1 MDGLALERAAKL
13 GTDAMTYQPKSDFLR
28 VMQDRGYMK
37 DCTDLERLDAVMQGG
52 GVPAYIGFDCTA
64 SSLHVGSLLQI
75 MMLRWLQKTG
85 QKPIVLMGGGTT
97 KVGDPSGKDESRKM
111 LDVAGI
117 EANKR
122 GIFSVFEKYMDF
134 GDGPTDAVMVDNA
147 EWLDRLNYIDFLR
160 EYGPHF
166 TINRMLSFDSVRLRL
181 EREQPLTFL
190 EFNYMLLQAYDFVEL
205 FRRVRCRLQLGGSDQ
220 WGNIINGM
228 ELGRRVE
235 GAELFGITT
244 PLIATADGAKM
255 GKSAGGAVWLN
266 ADMRSPY
273 EFWQFWR
280 NTMDAD
286 VGRFLRLFTELP
298 LDEVARLEALDGAE
312 INEAKKVLA
321 TEVTTLCH
329 GADAAAQAAAAAE
342 ATFVQ
347 GTLSDDLPTVTLT
360 AADIG
365 DGISVGQLFVRAD
378 LVKSGKEAKRLV
390 VDGGAKL
397 DDEAVTDAG
406 AMMSA
411 DDFAGG
417 PRKLSAG
424 KKRHALVRVEG

>member
-1 MDGLALERAAKL
+1 
-13 GTDAMTYQPKSDFLR
+13 MTYQPKSDFLR
-28 VMQDRGYMK
+28 VMTERGFMK
-37 DCTDLERLDAVMQGG
+37 DCTDLERLDEVMQKG

-64 SSLHVGSLLQI
+64 NSLHVGSLLQI

-97 KVGDPSGKDESRKM
+97 KVGDPSGKDESRRL
-111 LDVAGI
+111 LDNEAI
-117 EANKR
+117 AANKR
-122 GIFSVFEKYMDF
+122 GIFSVFEKYMTF
-134 GDGPTDAVMVDNA
+134 GDGPTDAVMMDNA
-147 EWLDRLNYIDFLR
+147 DWLDRLNYIDFLR

-166 TINRMLSFDSVRLRL
+166 TINRMLTFDSVRLRL
-181 EREQPLTFL
+181 DREQPLTFL

-205 FRRVRCRLQLGGSDQ
+205 YRRAGCRLQLGGSDQ

-244 PLIATADGAKM
+244 PLIAKADGSKM
-255 GKSAGGAVWLN
+255 GKSADGAVWLN

-298 LDEVARLEALDGAE
+298 LEEVARLEALEGQE

-321 TEVTTLCH
+321 NEVTTLCH
-329 GADAAAQAAAAAE
+329 GAEAAAQAEDAAR
-342 ATFVQ
+342 ATFEAGV
-347 GTLSDDLPTVTLT
+347 LSDDLPTVMLS

-365 DGISVGQLFVRAD
+365 DGISMGQLFVRAG
-378 LVKSGKEAKRLV
+378 LSKSGKDAKRLV
-390 VDGGAKL
+390 ADGGAKL
-397 DDEAVTDAG
+397 DDETVTDAG
-406 AMMSA
+406 TMLTRS
-411 DDFAGG
+411 DFSGG

-424 KKRHALVRVEG
+424 KKRHVLVRIKM

>member
-1 MDGLALERAAKL
+1 
-13 GTDAMTYQPKSDFLR
+13 MTYQPKSDFLR
-28 VMQDRGYMK
+28 VMTERGFMK
-37 DCTDLERLDAVMQGG
+37 DCTDLERLDEVMQKGA
-52 GVPAYIGFDCTA
+52 VPAYIGFDCTA
-64 SSLHVGSLLQI
+64 NSLHVGSLLQI

-97 KVGDPSGKDESRKM
+97 KVGDPSGKDESRKL
-111 LDVAGI
+111 LDNEAI
-117 EANKR
+117 AANKR
-122 GIFSVFEKYMDF
+122 GIFSVFEKYMAF
-134 GDGPTDAVMVDNA
+134 GDGATDAVMMDNA
-147 EWLDRLNYIDFLR
+147 DWLDRLNYIDFLR

-166 TINRMLSFDSVRLRL
+166 TINRMLTFDSVRLRL
-181 EREQPLTFL
+181 DREQPLTFL

-205 FRRVRCRLQLGGSDQ
+205 YRRAGCRLQLGGSDQ

-244 PLIATADGAKM
+244 PLIAKADGSKM
-255 GKSAGGAVWLN
+255 GKSADGAVWLN

-298 LDEVARLEALDGAE
+298 LEEVARLEALEGQE

-321 TEVTTLCH
+321 NEVTTLCH
-329 GADAAAQAAAAAE
+329 GAEAAAQAEDAAR
-342 ATFVQ
+342 ATFEAGV
-347 GTLSDDLPTVTLT
+347 LSDDLPTVMLS

-365 DGISVGQLFVRAD
+365 DGISMGQLFVRAG
-378 LVKSGKEAKRLV
+378 LSKSGKDAKRLV
-390 VDGGAKL
+390 ADGGAKL
-397 DDEAVTDAG
+397 DDETVTDAG
-406 AMMSA
+406 TMLTRS
-411 DDFAGG
+411 DFSGG

-424 KKRHALVRVEG
+424 KKRHVLVRIKM

>member
-1 MDGLALERAAKL
+1 
-13 GTDAMTYQPKSDFLR
+13 MTYQPKSDFLR
-28 VMQDRGYMK
+28 IMQERGYMK
-37 DCTDLERLDAVMQGG
+37 DCTDIERLDAVMQGG
-52 GVPAYIGFDCTA
+52 GIPAYIGFDCTA
-64 SSLHVGSLLQI
+64 PSLHVGSLLQI
-75 MMLRWLQKTG
+75 MMLRWLQRTG

-97 KVGDPSGKDESRKM
+97 KVGDPSGKDESRKL
-111 LDVAGI
+111 LDNAAI
-117 EANKR
+117 AENKR
-122 GIFSVFEKYMDF
+122 GIFSVFEKYMAF
-134 GDGPTDAVMVDNA
+134 GGGSTDAVMVDNA
-147 EWLDRLNYIDFLR
+147 DWLDQLNYIDFLR

-181 EREQPLTFL
+181 DREQPLTFL

-205 FRRVRCRLQLGGSDQ
+205 FRRVGCRLQLGGSDQ

-244 PLIATADGAKM
+244 PLIATADGTKM
-255 GKSAGGAVWLN
+255 GKSADGAVWLN

-298 LDEVARLEALDGAE
+298 LDEIARLEALDGQE

-329 GADAAAQAAAAAE
+329 GAEAAKQAAAAAQ
-342 ATFVQ
+342 ATFEQ
-347 GTLSDDLPTVTLT
+347 GTLSEDLPTVTLT

-365 DGISVGQLFVRAD
+365 DGISVGQLFVRAG
-378 LVKSGKEAKRLV
+378 LSKSGKEAKRLV

-397 DDEAVTDAG
+397 DDKGVTDPG
-406 AMMSA
+406 AMMTA
-411 DDFAGG
+411 DDFASG

-424 KKRHALVRVEG
+424 KKRHALVKVSG

>member
-1 MDGLALERAAKL
+1 
-13 GTDAMTYQPKSDFLR
+13 MTYQPKSDFLR
-28 VMQDRGYMK
+28 VMSERGYMK
-37 DCTDLERLDAVMQGG
+37 DCTDLERLDGVMQGG

-75 MMLRWLQKTG
+75 MILRWLQKTG

-97 KVGDPSGKDESRKM
+97 KVGDPSGKDESRRM
-111 LDVAGI
+111 LTAQDI
-117 EANKR
+117 EENKR
-122 GIFSVFEKYMDF
+122 GIFSVFEKYMTF
-134 GDGPTDAVMVDNA
+134 GDGPTDAVMMDNA

-166 TINRMLSFDSVRLRL
+166 TINRMLTFDSVRLRL
-181 EREQPLTFL
+181 DREQPLTFL

-205 FRRVRCRLQLGGSDQ
+205 HRRVGCRLQLGGSDQ

-235 GAELFGITT
+235 GADLFGITT

-255 GKSAGGAVWLN
+255 GKSADGAVWLN

-298 LDEVARLEALDGAE
+298 LDEIARLEALEGQE

-329 GADAAAQAAAAAE
+329 GAEAAGQAAGAAQATFE
-342 ATFVQ
+342 A
-347 GTLSDDLPTVTLT
+347 GTLSDDLPTVTLS
-360 AADIG
+360 AAEIG
-365 DGISVGQLFVRAD
+365 DGVSLGQLFVRAG
-378 LVKSGKEAKRLV
+378 LSKSGKEAKRLV
-390 VDGGAKL
+390 ADGGAKL
-397 DDEAVTDAG
+397 DDAAVSDAG
-406 AMMSA
+406 TMLTAA
-411 DDFAGG
+411 DFADG

>member
-1 MDGLALERAAKL
+1 
-13 GTDAMTYQPKSDFLR
+13 MTYQPKSEFLR
-28 VMQDRGYMK
+28 IMSERGFMK
-37 DCTDLERLDAVMQGG
+37 DCTDLERLDELMQKG

-64 SSLHVGSLLQI
+64 SSLHIGSLLQI

-97 KVGDPSGKDESRKM
+97 KVGDPSGKDESRKL
-111 LDVAGI
+111 LDNDAI
-117 EANKR
+117 AANKA
-122 GIFSVFEKYMDF
+122 GIFSVFEKYMAF
-134 GDGPTDAVMVDNA
+134 GDGPTDAIMVDNA
-147 EWLDRLNYIDFLR
+147 DWLDRLNYIDFLR

-181 EREQPLTFL
+181 DREQPLTFL

-205 FRRVRCRLQLGGSDQ
+205 FRRHGCRLQLGGSDQ

-235 GAELFGITT
+235 QADLFGITT

-255 GKSAGGAVWLN
+255 GKSADGAIWLN

-298 LDEVARLEALDGAE
+298 LNEIARLEALEGQE
-312 INEAKKVLA
+312 INEAKKILA

-329 GADAAAQAAAAAE
+329 GPALAAQAEEAAR
-342 ATFVQ
+342 ATFEQ

-365 DGISVGQLFVRAD
+365 DGLSIGQLFVRAG
-378 LVKSGKEAKRLV
+378 LSKSGKDAKRLLA
-390 VDGGAKL
+390 DGGAKL
-397 DDEAVTDAG
+397 DDEPVTDPATMLT
-406 AMMSA
+406 AT
-411 DDFAGG
+411 DFAEG

-424 KKRHALVRVEG
+424 KKRHALVKIEG

>member
-1 MDGLALERAAKL
+1 
-13 GTDAMTYQPKSDFLR
+13 MTYQPKSEFLR
-28 VMQDRGYMK
+28 VMSERGFMK
-37 DCTDLERLDAVMQGG
+37 DCTDLERLDEVMQKG

-97 KVGDPSGKDESRKM
+97 KVGDPSGKDESRKL
-111 LDVAGI
+111 LDNAAI
-117 EANKR
+117 AANKA
-122 GIFSVFEKYMDF
+122 GIFSVFEKYMAF

-147 EWLDRLNYIDFLR
+147 DWLDHLNYIDFLR

-166 TINRMLSFDSVRLRL
+166 TINRMLSFDSVKLRL

-205 FRRVRCRLQLGGSDQ
+205 YRRARCRLQLGGSDQ

-235 GAELFGITT
+235 QAELFGITT

-255 GKSAGGAVWLN
+255 GKSADGAIWLN

-298 LDEVARLEALDGAE
+298 LDEIARLETLDGAE

-329 GADAAAQAAAAAE
+329 GADAAAQAAAAAQ
-342 ATFVQ
+342 ATFEQ
-347 GTLSDDLPTVTLT
+347 GTLSEDLPTVTLSE
-360 AADIG
+360 ADIG
-365 DGISVGQLFVRAD
+365 EGISIGQLFVRAG
-378 LVKSGKEAKRLV
+378 LSKSGKDAKRLV
-390 VDGGAKL
+390 ADNGAKL
-397 DDEAVTDAG
+397 DDEAITNAG
-406 AMMSA
+406 EMLTIA
-411 DDFAGG
+411 DLASS
-417 PRKLSAG
+417 RKLSAG
-424 KKRHALVRVEG
+424 KKRHALVRLGK